1 MFKIGDKVIC
11 VEETGDGILVKGEA
25 YQCLDTE
32 IYDKPYLYVKGSDGS
47 IEAWDS
53 SRFRLLP
60 EEVGIDSVKASSTQ
74 IGGTHYTSMG
84 IQPFEFT
91 YANYGYMGLKA
102 AVHTKVNKYLGRV
115 KDNEIEQLKKA
126 RHCIDIL
133 IEKAEL
139 EAAK

>member
-1 MFKIGDKVIC
+1 MFKSGDKVIC
-11 VEETGDGILVKGEA
+11 VETGSGVKEGEVYTVSDISQSRNLVYLEGKTVGAFSYRFKKALTGDKEP
-25 YQCLDTE
+25 TK
-32 IYDKPYLYVKGSDGS
+32 KPC
-47 IEAWDS
+47 
-53 SRFRLLP
+53 
-60 EEVGIDSVKASSTQ
+60 KASETM

-139 EAAK
+139 EATK